1 MNYSLSGSGSGGRV
15 SNGLALLMVLLLLA
29 ELGYAAPANDNLA
42 NRITLSGSPV
52 STTGTSVAS
61 TKESGEPFHG
71 PDDTTGNSVWWS
83 WTAPT
88 SGLYTISTAGSNYDT
103 LLAVYTGTVFGNLP
117 LVVRNDDRDGFDT
130 TSFVSF
136 PATAGVTYQIA
147 VDGAFTLVGQI
158 SLAIDG
164 PFFPPAN
171 DHFADRTVLT
181 SGPQTVAATTSLAT
195 RQVGEPFHGNLT
207 AGERSAWWSWTAPVT
222 GKVTFTSSGG
232 TFLAT
237 LGLYT
242 GAALDALSAVPVQR
256 QSIGVTCEILAS
268 VTAGVT
274 YSIAADNDFGFSG
287 PFNLSVSGVIPV
299 PANDN
304 FAGRFVALANQVQSS
319 TTVNASS
326 EVGESIEPFF
336 NQGNSVWWT
345 WTAPTSGRW
354 VIDASGSSI
363 LPYVGLYSGSNVSSL
378 VQVARTTWLNSS
390 LPNMLVF
397 NASAGDVFQIGI
409 SSLGE
414 IFSSS
419 DTEGEVSFII
429 TPSGSAPSNDAFAA
443 SRRIFTSGT
452 FIGDNFGALTGRET
466 GELQIDDGGLE
477 NIGGNSVWWK
487 WIAPSGVS
495 IVTFD
500 TFGSDF
506 DTVLGVYAG
515 IGLGSLTE
523 VAVNDESSS
532 VFGQSEVVFM
542 AVPGQTYHI
551 AVNGFLG
558 EQGNIQLNLT
568 GGGILT
574 NDDFVNAI
582 SLGSAA
588 SAAGNVE
595 LSVLFGTESGEP
607 DAGTELE
614 PAKTAWWTWQAPSSG
629 IVRVDTLESNFDT
642 VLHVFTGS
650 TVSTLTLVQANHDSD
665 AQGRSRLFF
674 EARAGQ
680 IYNLRVRGES
690 STAVGM
696 VELKLQLQPSPVAF
710 LDVVTEGQFCSFSF
724 ARYIARDGIVY
735 VVAVSDDL
743 INWDKTGAQV
753 ELIGPAVPMPGG
765 GMEMV
770 TYRVKQ
776 ALLPAEQKF
785 MRLEITEATP

>member
-1 MNYSLSGSGSGGRV
+1 MTLSSNVLWLAGRAQY
-15 SNGLALLMVLLLLA
+15 GIVLLVSILFHLQSA
-29 ELGYAAPANDNLA
+29 HAAPANDHLA
-42 NRITLSGSPV
+42 NRIVLSGSPV
-52 STTGTSVAS
+52 STTGTNVAS
-61 TKESGEPFHG
+61 TGETGEPFHG
-71 PDDTTGNSVWWS
+71 PDDTAVKSVWWS

-88 SGLYTISTAGSNYDT
+88 SGLYTMSTAGSSYDT
-103 LLAVYTGTVFGNLP
+103 LLAVYTGTAFGGLT
-117 LVVRNDDRDGFDT
+117 LVVRNDDKDGFDT

-136 PATAGVTYQIA
+136 QATAGVTYQIA
-147 VDGAFTLVGQI
+147 VDGAFALVGQI

-171 DHFADRTVLT
+171 DQFADRTALT
-181 SGPQTVAATTSLAT
+181 SGPQIVAATTSLAT

-207 AGERSAWWSWTAPVT
+207 SGERSVWWSWTAPVT
-222 GKVTFTSSGG
+222 GRVTFTSSGG
-232 TFLAT
+232 NFLAT

-242 GAALDALSAVPVQR
+242 GTALDALTVVPVQR

-274 YSIAADNDFGFSG
+274 YAIAADNDFGFSG
-287 PFNLSVSGVIPV
+287 PFNLTVGGVIPV

-304 FAGRFVALANQVQSS
+304 FVGRFVALENQIQSG

-326 EVGESIEPFF
+326 EAGESVEPFF
-336 NQGNSVWWT
+336 SQGNSVWWT
-345 WTAPTSGRW
+345 WTAPSSGRW
-354 VIDASGSSI
+354 LIDASGSAI
-363 LPYVGLYSGSNVSSL
+363 QPHVGLYSGSNVSSL
-378 VQVARTTWLNSS
+378 IQVARTTWLGAA
-390 LPNMLVF
+390 LPNTLVF
-397 NASAGDVFQIGI
+397 NASAGEVFQIAI

-419 DTEGEVSFII
+419 DIEGDVSFII
-429 TPSGSAPSNDAFAA
+429 EPSGAAPSNDAFAA
-443 SRRIFTSGT
+443 SRRIFTSGS

-466 GELQIDDGGLE
+466 GELQMDDGGLE
-477 NIGGNSVWWK
+477 DIGGNSVWWK
-487 WIAPSGVS
+487 WTAPSGVS

-506 DTVLGVYAG
+506 DTVLGVYTGA
-515 IGLGSLTE
+515 GLGSLTE

-532 VFGQSEVVFM
+532 VFGQSEVVFT

-558 EQGNIQLNLT
+558 EQGNIQLNFT
-568 GGGILT
+568 GGGVLT

-582 SLGSAA
+582 DLGSAA
-588 SAAGNVE
+588 TATGSVE
-595 LSVLFGTESGEP
+595 LSVLFGTENGEP

-614 PAKTAWWTWQAPSSG
+614 PAKTAWWTWAAPSSG

-642 VLHVFTGS
+642 VLHVYTGGS
-650 TVSTLTLVQANHDSD
+650 VSALTLVQSNHDSD

-680 IYNLRVRGES
+680 IYHLRVRGES
-690 STAVGM
+690 SLDVGM
-696 VELKLQLQPSPVAF
+696 VELKLQIQPTPVAF
-710 LDVVTEGQFCSFSF
+710 IDVETEGQFCSFSF
-724 ARYIARDGIVY
+724 ARYLSRDGIVY

-743 INWDKTGAQV
+743 LNWDKTGAQV
-753 ELIGPAVPMPGG
+753 ELIGSPVPMPDGL
-765 GMEMV
+765 MEMV
-770 TYRVKQ
+770 TCRVKQ
-776 ALLPAEQKF
+776 ALLPADHKF